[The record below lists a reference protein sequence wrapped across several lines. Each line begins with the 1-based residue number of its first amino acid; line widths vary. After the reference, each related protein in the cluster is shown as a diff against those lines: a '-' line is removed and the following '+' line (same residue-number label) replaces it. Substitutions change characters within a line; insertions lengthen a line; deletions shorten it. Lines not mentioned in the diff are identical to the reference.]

1 MKKTRSCLL
10 IAFLAACLLSGCGE
24 QERAEAS
31 TVSGESFRTA
41 AQTELTEDAESLYS
55 LSEQYRI
62 TTLGMVE
69 GNPKVLPE
77 PLCTVSADE
86 LPKTVPIFADPY
98 PFNQAGAM
106 FEVDDAYREES
117 AAAIERYMR
126 LLFGSDFT
134 LNSVAVEETER
145 RSHYTFGGYTVSGDP
160 TGISLLCEADV
171 SSAESLMKSPAVSAM
186 LVYCGI
192 EKPCVRKTVTGADGN
207 AYRYTITAA
216 YADAFQ
222 NGMESGF
229 SYVLAEG
236 RIGEGTVRL
245 GGTVIDHSEVY
256 AVGTPISPEVAAA
269 DLRGRLAERTGD
281 CEIVAYEM
289 AYRNDVD
296 YGYIIPCYMF
306 YVKQAGREDYDLYPY
321 RMCLYTARG
330 SAPQALT

>member
-31 TVSGESFRTA
+31 TVSGESYRTA
-41 AQTELTEDAESLYS
+41 AQTELTEDAEPLYS

-62 TTLGMVE
+62 TTIGTVE

-77 PLCTVSADE
+77 LLRTVSADE

-160 TGISLLCEADV
+160 TGISLSCEADV

-192 EKPCVRKTVTGADGN
+192 EKPCVRKRSPTRMETHTDIQLRRPMQMHFKTAWKAVFPMFWRKDASAKG
-207 AYRYTITAA
+207 RYGSVGLLLTIPKC
-216 YADAFQ
+216 
-222 NGMESGF
+222 MP
-229 SYVLAEG
+229 
-236 RIGEGTVRL
+236 
-245 GGTVIDHSEVY
+245 SE
-256 AVGTPISPEVAAA
+256 
-269 DLRGRLAERTGD
+269 RRFR
-281 CEIVAYEM
+281 
-289 AYRNDVD
+289 R
-296 YGYIIPCYMF
+296 
-306 YVKQAGREDYDLYPY
+306 K
-321 RMCLYTARG
+321 
-330 SAPQALT
+330 

>member
-41 AQTELTEDAESLYS
+41 AQTELTEDAEPLYS

-62 TTLGMVE
+62 ITLGMVE
-69 GNPKVLPE
+69 GNPKALPE
-77 PLCTVSADE
+77 PLRMVSADE

-126 LLFGSDFT
+126 LLFGSDFK

-160 TGISLLCEADV
+160 TGISLSCEADV

-236 RIGEGTVRL
+236 RIGEGTV
-245 GGTVIDHSEVY
+245 
-256 AVGTPISPEVAAA
+256 
-269 DLRGRLAERTGD
+269 
-281 CEIVAYEM
+281 
-289 AYRNDVD
+289 
-296 YGYIIPCYMF
+296 
-306 YVKQAGREDYDLYPY
+306 
-321 RMCLYTARG
+321 
-330 SAPQALT
+330 

>member
-41 AQTELTEDAESLYS
+41 AQTELTEDAEPLYS

-62 TTLGMVE
+62 TTLGIVE

-106 FEVDDAYREES
+106 FEVDDAYREKS

-134 LNSVAVEETER
+134 LNSVAVEETEW
-145 RSHYTFGGYTVSGDP
+145 RSHYTFGGYTV
-160 TGISLLCEADV
+160 
-171 SSAESLMKSPAVSAM
+171 AVTRREYRSH
-186 LVYCGI
+186 
-192 EKPCVRKTVTGADGN
+192 VR
-207 AYRYTITAA
+207 
-216 YADAFQ
+216 
-222 NGMESGF
+222 
-229 SYVLAEG
+229 
-236 RIGEGTVRL
+236 
-245 GGTVIDHSEVY
+245 
-256 AVGTPISPEVAAA
+256 
-269 DLRGRLAERTGD
+269 
-281 CEIVAYEM
+281 
-289 AYRNDVD
+289 
-296 YGYIIPCYMF
+296 
-306 YVKQAGREDYDLYPY
+306 
-321 RMCLYTARG
+321 RMCRV
-330 SAPQALT
+330 PKAL

>member
-31 TVSGESFRTA
+31 TVSGENFRTA
-41 AQTELTEDAESLYS
+41 AQTELTEDAEPLYS

-69 GNPKVLPE
+69 
-77 PLCTVSADE
+77 
-86 LPKTVPIFADPY
+86 
-98 PFNQAGAM
+98 
-106 FEVDDAYREES
+106 
-117 AAAIERYMR
+117 
-126 LLFGSDFT
+126 
-134 LNSVAVEETER
+134 
-145 RSHYTFGGYTVSGDP
+145 
-160 TGISLLCEADV
+160 TGISLSCEADV

-192 EKPCVRKTVTGADGN
+192 EKPCVRKTVTDADGN
-207 AYRYTITAA
+207 AYRYTITAS
-216 YADAFQ
+216 YTDAFQ

-236 RIGEGTVRL
+236 RIGEGTVWL

-256 AVGTPISPEVAAA
+256 AVGTPISPEAAAA
-269 DLRGRLAERTGD
+269 DLRGRLAERMGD

-330 SAPQALT
+330 SAPQSAT

>member
-1 MKKTRSCLL
+1 MHKRFDFAYKTVFFAALLLCMCLVGCADGE
-10 IAFLAACLLSGCGE
+10 IPTSIETAAS
-24 QERAEAS
+24 S
-31 TVSGESFRTA
+31 TVSTADETA
-41 AQTELTEDAESLYS
+41 APTPAS
-55 LSEQYRI
+55 YRI
-62 TTLGMVE
+62 DTLGTVE

-77 PLCTVSADE
+77 PLRTVSADE

-134 LNSVAVEETER
+134 LNSAAVEETER

-160 TGISLLCEADV
+160 TGISLSCEADV
-171 SSAESLMKSPAVSAM
+171 SSAESLMKLPAVSAM
-186 LVYCGI
+186 LAYCGI
-192 EKPCVRKTVTGADGN
+192 EKPCVRKTVTDADGN
-207 AYRYTITAA
+207 AYRYTITAS

-236 RIGEGTVRL
+236 RVGEGTVWL

-256 AVGTPISPEVAAA
+256 AVGTPISPEAAAA

-289 AYRNDVD
+289 AYRKDVD

-306 YVKQAGREDYDLYPY
+306 YVKQAGMEDYDLYPY

-330 SAPQALT
+330 SATQSAT